1 MSKFK
6 KKEYELEVYF
16 PQVPPDLED
25 VLKSH
30 GFQRKG
36 DLSEREIESNN
47 SRCWKNWK
55 GERYICREYAS
66 QVIIHYFTTNG
77 SLKIDYP
84 INPEERWC
92 KLPARLIVS
101 MPSKGFAQEAM
112 EKQEEIGRILR
123 DRYHALLYDPQFKME
138 VED

>member
-1 MSKFK
+1 MSKPK

-16 PQVPPDLED
+16 SQVPSDLED

-30 GFQRKG
+30 GFERNG
-36 DLSEREIESNN
+36 ELSERETESNN
-47 SRCWKNWK
+47 LRCWKRWN
-55 GERYICREYAS
+55 EETYICRKYAS
-66 QVIIHYFTTNG
+66 QVIIHYFTTDG
-77 SLKIDYP
+77 SLKINYP

-92 KLPARLIVS
+92 ELPARLIIS
-101 MPSKGFAQEAM
+101 IPNKRFSQEAM

-123 DRYHALLYDPQFKME
+123 DRYHALLYDPQFMIE